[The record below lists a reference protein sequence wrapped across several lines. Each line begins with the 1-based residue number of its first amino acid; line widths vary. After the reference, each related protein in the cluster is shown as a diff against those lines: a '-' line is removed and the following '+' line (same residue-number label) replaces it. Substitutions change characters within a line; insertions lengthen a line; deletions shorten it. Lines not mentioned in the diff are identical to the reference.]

1 SVCKDTFFLF
11 IISCANSDEPAHLKK
26 TVTKDLNGHSSE
38 IRGLTRN
45 RQKNKSESKKP
56 YPIKKQD
63 QPAHLQSHSRTSRA
77 SQEKIWDNHL
87 PNQSHVNPHPHPH
100 PPRPSTP
107 PPSPLFSEPWR
118 TLPTSTQD
126 NLNFLKSYQPRKK
139 GVKHL
144 RILLHGPVGA
154 GKSSFINSVDSV
166 LRGIVTSRAETDANT
181 GSSFTLKY
189 QTYKIQKD
197 DQSFYSIVFND
208 IMGLEANLNNGVQV
222 EDIKLALRGHV
233 REGYKFKPNGSLTK
247 NDPGYKSYPSLDDKV
262 HVLVC
267 VVPVDSISLLDDKV
281 VQKLRE
287 VRLAAS
293 DLGIPQL
300 AILTKVDRACPE
312 VESNIHNLHKS
323 KYLKGQVEQFSA
335 MLGIPIKSIFLVKNY
350 ESEINTYD
358 DINGPI
364 LTALRQ
370 MVTFGED
377 YLVTCVHS
385 VDNSKLILL
394 IFLSFLVLLFSYLIL
409 L

>member
-1 SVCKDTFFLF
+1 MGG
-11 IISCANSDEPAHLKK
+11 E
-26 TVTKDLNGHSSE
+26 
-38 IRGLTRN
+38 
-45 RQKNKSESKKP
+45 ESK
-56 YPIKKQD
+56 
-63 QPAHLQSHSRTSRA
+63 
-77 SQEKIWDNHL
+77 
-87 PNQSHVNPHPHPH
+87 
-100 PPRPSTP
+100 

-139 GVKHL
+139 KVKHL
-144 RILLHGPVGA
+144 RILLHGPVSA
-154 GKSSFINSVDSV
+154 GKSSFINSVESA
-166 LRGIVTSRAETDANT
+166 LRGIVTSRAETDAT
-181 GSSFTLKY
+181 FGSSFTRKY

-222 EDIKLALRGHV
+222 EDVKLALWGHV

-247 NDPGYKSYPSLDDKV
+247 NNPGYNSNPSLDDKV

-267 VVPVDSISLLDDKV
+267 VVPVNSVSLLDDKV

-312 VESNIHNLHKS
+312 VRSNIHNLHKS
-323 KYLKGQVEQFSA
+323 KKLKGQVEKFSA

-394 IFLSFLVLLFSYLIL
+394 ILLSFLVLLFSYLIL